1 MHGREVVEGRVGST
15 SVESKPVNAE
25 TQDTCD
31 MDVVEP
37 HFCNLITLVTT
48 TSILTTLLILMVRL
62 SCSKN
67 KLDNLAFHSVRV
79 LADELRDEDLYEGFT

>member
-25 TQDTCD
+25 TQ
-31 MDVVEP
+31 DVVEP

-79 LADELRDEDLYEGFT
+79 LADELRDEDLHEGFT